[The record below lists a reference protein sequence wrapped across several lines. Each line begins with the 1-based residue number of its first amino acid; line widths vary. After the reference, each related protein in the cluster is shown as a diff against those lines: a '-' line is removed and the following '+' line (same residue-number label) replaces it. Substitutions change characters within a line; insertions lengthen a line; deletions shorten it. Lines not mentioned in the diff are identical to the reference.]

1 MYRVS
6 VNYNKVPM
14 DRLEKWNG
22 ITRDQVKQG
31 MRLIVGY
38 LKVNP
43 AQSALASRAGKAP
56 VTTQEPMKTA
66 SEPVASTSNP
76 PTNQPTTTK
85 QVTQPVATTETVKEK
100 VVQPEEP
107 KRVSSV
113 KQDMREGFFKSI
125 YQPTGKSLSGNG
137 NIFKSNSGW
146 DDAKYYAL
154 INNMPVGTIIKVT
167 NSATSKSVYAK
178 VLGSLPEMKES
189 AGLVLRIS
197 DAAAAELGAPDGKF
211 AAVVGY

>member
-1 MYRVS
+1 VTAMV
-6 VNYNKVPM
+6 
-14 DRLEKWNG
+14 
-22 ITRDQVKQG
+22 DQPKTTGEPVAT
-31 MRLIVGY
+31 
-38 LKVNP
+38 NP
-43 AQSALASRAGKAP
+43 KPVTNPPANQASKP
-56 VTTQEPMKTA
+56 VTTPPANQPKPVNQPVTTN
-66 SEPVASTSNP
+66 EPV
-76 PTNQPTTTK
+76 K
-85 QVTQPVATTETVKEK
+85 VA
-100 VVQPEEP
+100 QPEEP

-167 NSATSKSVYAK
+167 NSSTSRSVYAK

-211 AAVVGY
+211 GAVVAY